1 MKSATNHTVEPL
13 GSIQKKENKKITLG
27 KPIKQMIM
35 DEEVKIIFELAF
47 LPIVAQNQRLNG
59 EDFMRTAVPIM
70 NELSKQ
76 LKDES
81 ENSKNT
87 KLRKAA
93 FTMVHTFNN
102 MLNPKMPNNQCE
114 SIINML
120 SNGNPIL
127 SMFL

>member
-1 MKSATNHTVEPL
+1 
-13 GSIQKKENKKITLG
+13 
-27 KPIKQMIM
+27 M